1 MEQTTRRTEVR
12 ESVVVRFAGDSG
24 DGMQLTGT
32 QFTLASVFAGN
43 DVATFPDYPAE
54 IRAPA
59 GTLAGV
65 SGFQLHFA
73 ADQIH
78 TSGDAIDV
86 LVAMNPAALASN
98 IAGLLPNGVLIVN
111 SDSFSGKGLRMAGY
125 ENNPLEDETLDD
137 YQLFSVGLGRL
148 TSTALVDH
156 DLSAREVE
164 RCKNFFALGLMCWL
178 YERPVDAV
186 EEELATT
193 FQHKPR
199 YLDANLTVFKAGY
212 NYGENSE
219 QFRIRY
225 QVPEVP
231 TKAPGRYRN
240 ITGNEALSLG
250 LVAAGER
257 SGRTLF
263 LGSYPITPASDI
275 LHHLAKRKEF
285 GVKTFQ
291 AEDEIAAIC
300 ASIGAAWG
308 NALAITTTSG
318 PGVALKGEAI
328 GLAVMT
334 ELPLVIINVQRGG
347 PSTGL
352 PTKTEQ
358 SDLLQAMYGR
368 NGESP
373 VAIVA
378 ARSPGDAFWVAYEA
392 CRIAIRHMVPVMLL
406 SDGSIANSAE
416 PWKVPGMADLPAF
429 ESTALATSEHIE
441 GEFQPYSRDPDTL
454 ARPWPVLGTPGLQH
468 RLGGLEKWDGTGHIS
483 YDPDNHDHMTR
494 QRQERVDRIA
504 DEIGPCELIGKPEGD
519 VLVICWGSTWGACL
533 TAVRQ
538 LQAEGKSVT
547 LLPLRWLNPMP
558 TDLGER
564 IAAFSRVLVPEIN
577 SGQLLKLLRGRFD
590 FDGRGYN
597 RVAGQPLKVADV
609 RQAIL
614 DRLSDGAGETS

>member
-1 MEQTTRRTEVR
+1 MEQVTHRTEVL

-24 DGMQLTGT
+24 DGMQLTGG

-73 ADQIH
+73 AESIH

-98 IAGLLPNGVLIVN
+98 LAGLQPNGLLIVN
-111 SDSFSGKGLRMAGY
+111 SDAFAGKGLRMAGY
-125 ENNPLEDETLDD
+125 QSNPLEDDSLGD
-137 YQLFSVGLGRL
+137 YQLFAVSLARL
-148 TSTALVDH
+148 TSAALADF
-156 DLSAREVE
+156 DLSVKEVE

-178 YERPVDAV
+178 FERPIAAV
-186 EEELATT
+186 EEELAAT
-193 FQHKPR
+193 FKHKPR
-199 YLDANLTVFKAGY
+199 YLDANLAVFKAGF

-219 QFRIRY
+219 QFRVRY
-225 QVPEVP
+225 RVPEVP
-231 TKAPGRYRN
+231 AKTPGRYRN

-250 LVAAGER
+250 LVAAGAI

-263 LGSYPITPASDI
+263 LGSYPITPASEI
-275 LHHLAKRKEF
+275 LHHLAARKEF

-291 AEDEIAAIC
+291 AEDEIAAVC
-300 ASIGAAWG
+300 SAIGAAWG
-308 NALAITTTSG
+308 NALAVTTTSG
-318 PGVALKGEAI
+318 PGLALKGEAI

-373 VAIVA
+373 LVVLA

-392 CRIAIRHMVPVMLL
+392 CRVAVKHMVPVMVL

-416 PWKVPGMADLPAF
+416 PWLVPSPDDLLAF
-429 ESTALATSEHIE
+429 TNTVLDSAE
-441 GEFQPYSRDPDTL
+441 GLEGDFQPYSRDPETL

-468 RLGGLEKWDGTGHIS
+468 RLGGLEKWDGNGHIS
-483 YDPDNHDHMTR
+483 YDPDNHQHMT
-494 QRQERVDRIA
+494 QVRQERVDSIA
-504 DEIGPCELIGKPEGD
+504 DGLGPSELVGPPEGD

-533 TAVRQ
+533 TAVQ
-538 LQAEGKSVT
+538 ELQSEGKRVS
-547 LLPLRWLNPMP
+547 LLSMRWLNPMP
-558 TDLGER
+558 NDVGEH
-564 IAAFSRVLVPEIN
+564 IARFAKVLVPEIN
-577 SGQLLKLLRGRFD
+577 NGQLIKMLRARFD
-590 FDGRGYN
+590 FDGTGYN
-597 RVAGQPLKVADV
+597 RVTGQPLKVANV
-609 RQAIL
+609 RQAIVDCL
-614 DRLSDGAGETS
+614 PS